1 MDEKTEELRD
11 IFVDVSGEETVTESQ
26 EDDRGTLAGDE
37 EGVEDRI
44 ADSIDRLRER
54 FPFETDLGE
63 DALVTV
69 VRRFYGGDD
78 DAAIADEIGAD
89 PDEVFAARMDLHLFR
104 EDEADLPVD
113 FGDLR
118 DLLDADADDAAIADE
133 FGVATDEAGRYRRIA
148 RARDEARSV
157 SYRFQSEFE
166 DVLTD
171 AGLSTTMTE
180 TIREDGLR
188 EATEDIG
195 TLEEDADV
203 DF

>member
-37 EGVEDRI
+37 EGVEQRLSD
-44 ADSIDRLRER
+44 AIDGLRER
-54 FPFETDLGE
+54 FPFEVDLGE
-63 DALVTV
+63 EALVTV
-69 VRRFYGGDD
+69 VRRFYDGDD
-78 DAAIADEIGAD
+78 DAAIAEEVGAD
-89 PDEVFAARMDLHLFR
+89 PADVFAARMDLHLFR

-113 FGDLR
+113 FGELR
-118 DLLDADADDAAIADE
+118 DLLDAGADDEAVADE
-133 FGVATDEAGRYRRIA
+133 FGVSTDEAGRYRRVV

-157 SYRFQSEFE
+157 SYRFQSEYE
-166 DVLTD
+166 DALTD
-171 AGLSTTMTE
+171 AGLAATMTE
-180 TIREDGLR
+180 TIRDDGLR

-195 TLEEDADV
+195 SLEEDADV